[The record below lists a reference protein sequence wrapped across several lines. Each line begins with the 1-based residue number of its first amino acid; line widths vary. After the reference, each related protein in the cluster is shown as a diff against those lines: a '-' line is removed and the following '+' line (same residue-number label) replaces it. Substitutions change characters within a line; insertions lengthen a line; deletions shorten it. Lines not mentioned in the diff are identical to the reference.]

1 MSRSGTRS
9 PVAKVHAIGVVNLRR
24 SFRDRLNLFFVFVF
38 PIAMVLV
45 IGLQFGGDQ
54 DPRLGVVGDGSDTEA
69 ALVAM
74 VEEEDVVVV
83 EVDDTDDLDERVEST
98 DLDAGLVVPSGID
111 DALAAGDEVA
121 VEVIAGNTT
130 QGQALRTI
138 VDDAVGQLAAEPTA
152 VAAAIER
159 GADPEQAAEAAT
171 ANAAVL
177 DSIAVETVTTGEELF
192 PDDLGQY
199 DVAAPGLLVL
209 FVFVNG
215 LTGAYAL
222 IQTRQLGVSRRMMST
237 PTSMGTIITG
247 EAYGRWLLSL
257 FQGAY
262 ILVAT
267 VLLFGMSWGDPLG
280 AAAVLVMVAA
290 VAAGAA
296 MVFGTLFSDPDQA
309 SGIGVVV
316 SLVLAA
322 LGGAMLPIEL
332 FSDTMA
338 SIARITP
345 HYWAIDAFAE
355 LVRHDA
361 TLLDILPQLGVLA
374 AMSAALLA
382 IAAWRMRVV
391 LSRGGT

>member
-1 MSRSGTRS
+1 MSALG
-9 PVAKVHAIGVVNLRR
+9 KVGAIGVVNLRR

-54 DPRLGVVGDGSDTEA
+54 DPELGVIGGGSDTEEA
-69 ALVAM
+69 ILELVEA
-74 VEEEDVVVV
+74 EDVVIV
-83 EVDDTDDLDERVEST
+83 EVDGPGDLDERVEST
-98 DLDAGLVVPSGID
+98 DLDAGLIIPSGVD
-111 DALAAGDEVA
+111 ESLAAGEPVDIELVA
-121 VEVIAGNTT
+121 GSSE
-130 QGQALRTI
+130 QGQALQTI
-138 VDDAVGQLAAEPTA
+138 VDDAVRQVAAEPTA
-152 VAAAIER
+152 VAAAVAR
-159 GADPEQAAEAAT
+159 GADPEAAAESAA
-171 ANAAVL
+171 ANRDVI
-177 DSIAVETVTTGEELF
+177 DTIAVETVTTGEQLF

-199 DVAAPGLLVL
+199 DVTAPGLLVL

-237 PTSMGTIITG
+237 PTSMRTIIAG

-257 FQGAY
+257 FQAVY

-267 VLLFGMSWGDPLG
+267 AALFGMSWGDPLG
-280 AAAVLVMVAA
+280 AAAVVVMVAA

-309 SGIGVVV
+309 SGIGVVA

-338 SIARITP
+338 SIARVTP

-355 LVRHDA
+355 LVRHDG
-361 TLLDILPQLGVLA
+361 TLVDILPQLAVLA
-374 AMSAALLA
+374 AMATGMLSL
-382 IAAWRMRVV
+382 AAWRMRVV
-391 LSRGGT
+391 LSRGGH